1 MSYLLSLTITIVT
14 TGNSKT
20 NPPPRTPTI
29 IHFQSSLSLVSCTGL
44 KVSVSAGGVESGPDR
59 ASTLDIFAPIAE
71 SISDLCFRT
80 MFSNVLLGNTD

>member
-1 MSYLLSLTITIVT
+1 MITIVI

-44 KVSVSAGGVESGPDR
+44 KVSAGGVEGGTDR